1 MSFRLEETGMNK
13 FFRETA
19 FNIGFTIGILLFIGL
34 NFYSLDANYG
44 RCIDCFGESGFP
56 FSWMDRGWFLQRILW
71 FGLIADILFA
81 LFFSFL
87 LGLIFNFV
95 WSKMSARRFK

>member
-1 MSFRLEETGMNK
+1 MSK
-13 FFRETA
+13 FFRETT

-44 RCIDCFGESGFP
+44 GCIDCFGESGFP

-71 FGLIADILFA
+71 FGLIVDILITIIS
-81 LFFSFL
+81 SFI
-87 LGLIFNFV
+87 LGLVFRFV
-95 WSKMSARRFK
+95 WLKIAPQKLS